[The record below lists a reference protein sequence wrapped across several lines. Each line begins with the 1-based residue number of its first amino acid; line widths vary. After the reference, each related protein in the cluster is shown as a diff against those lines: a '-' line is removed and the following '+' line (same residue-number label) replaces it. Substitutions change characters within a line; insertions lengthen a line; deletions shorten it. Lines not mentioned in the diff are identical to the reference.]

1 MARLWSRKS
10 PEGREFEAV
19 LFHPMTG
26 NVSLSTQQRIGTFFE
41 LRKTKAAK
49 GEGRAPPF
57 ISGAQDT
64 VGLWHSMR
72 PSAIR
77 LWGTFTFIFYLLP
90 RTTKH
95 LKDAIRI

>member
-1 MARLWSRKS
+1 MVRVVRVARLWSRKS

-26 NVSLSTQQRIGTFFE
+26 NVSLSLRSE
-41 LRKTKAAK
+41 LVPFCELGKTKAAK

-64 VGLWHSMR
+64 MGL
-72 PSAIR
+72 
-77 LWGTFTFIFYLLP
+77 
-90 RTTKH
+90 
-95 LKDAIRI
+95 